1 MTKKL
6 QDATFSKLVQDIDKK
21 WGHTYIDVKEED
33 LALEAA
39 EKAGW
44 NKNDFTS
51 NFFTVDELPL
61 NDKA

>member
-33 LALEAA
+33 LTLEAA

-44 NKNDFTS
+44 NKEDFHS
-51 NFFTVDELPL
+51 NFLTIDELPL